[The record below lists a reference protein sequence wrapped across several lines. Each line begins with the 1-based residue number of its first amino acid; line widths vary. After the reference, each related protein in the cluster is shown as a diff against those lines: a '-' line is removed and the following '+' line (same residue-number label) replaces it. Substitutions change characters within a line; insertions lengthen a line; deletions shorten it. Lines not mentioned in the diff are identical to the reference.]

1 MVDFVVVAYENM
13 MGQARKSTRSG
24 ELGMAEWLSL
34 AIHIPKIMGSQL
46 ELPEF
51 PDMSR
56 EFQLKQQ
63 LSVDSSEYSRA
74 SKC

>member
-51 PDMSR
+51 PDMS
-56 EFQLKQQ
+56 
-63 LSVDSSEYSRA
+63 
-74 SKC
+74 